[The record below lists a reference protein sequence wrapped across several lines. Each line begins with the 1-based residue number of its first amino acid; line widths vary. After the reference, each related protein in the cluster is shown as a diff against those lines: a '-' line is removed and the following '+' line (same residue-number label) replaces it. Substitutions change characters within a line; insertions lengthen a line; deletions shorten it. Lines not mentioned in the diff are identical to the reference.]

1 MPSKRPVHRL
11 NDILSNIERIAEY
24 TSAMTAEQFAADAKT
39 RDATQHCLLRIS
51 EAATKL
57 GELAESEVPDQP
69 WGEIRGLGNR
79 LRHEYDRI
87 EPAIIWKIVTVDL
100 PPLRRACEEAVIRM
114 KENDVES

>member
-11 NDILSNIERIAEY
+11 NDIISNIERIAEY

-51 EAATKL
+51 EAAVKL
-57 GELAESEVPDQP
+57 GDLAERLAPDQP
-69 WGEIRGLGNR
+69 WADIRGLGNR

-87 EPAIIWKIVTVDL
+87 EPVIIWNIVTVDL
-100 PPLRRACEEAVIRM
+100 PPLGRACEAAISQIGQDT
-114 KENDVES
+114 KDS